1 MDENREHFTWGK
13 PEVESIREYAKKTF
27 GWTNKRTDEIVL
39 PVIKR
44 LSEKTSQQSIQ
55 NYFKITGVT
64 SRQDLKVSKRVRAA
78 LQQMSGEPDPSLAE
92 DEVVEKKKARK
103 KPTKKATKKSTETAA
118 ADTSGEMEDVFVI
131 PDSQEEAQAE
141 PKLEGQLEVKSN
153 EMPKPKEKPKP
164 KRKRKAPQPSEQHMN
179 SDAEPSTSTGKKISL
194 PDNNAP
200 IPQREMDKQI
210 MESNRLKAIEVLKK
224 AKMGKKK

>member
-78 LQQMSGEPDPSLAE
+78 LQQMSGEPDSSLAE

-103 KPTKKATKKSTETAA
+103 KPAKKATKKSTETAA

-131 PDSQEEAQAE
+131 PDSQEEAQTE
-141 PKLEGQLEVKSN
+141 PKPEGQLEVKSN
-153 EMPKPKEKPKP
+153 EKPKSKEKPKP
-164 KRKRKAPQPSEQHMN
+164 KRKRKASQQTELMN